1 MSHLFQMKFTDGY
14 FFKILTELMKN
25 NVSTACF
32 NIDMSG
38 MSLNITDTNK
48 TILLEIKLRAEDCEL
63 FMVKHETQLSLDT
76 KNLYNIIRTIKKK
89 DTLLLS
95 ISEKTPTSIDICIEP
110 RNSEQM
116 SMTSTINIT
125 MIQNLEIVPV
135 PDFGAPVT
143 VNSASFHKMIK
154 SMATLSP
161 LLTISTKQGYISFT
175 SENNGVLKKVAEFG
189 TKSSGPSMY
198 SDEFNVTQFSKT
210 VKIAGLGN
218 SIDFYTEVDSPFV
231 MMKSD
236 IGSVGEI
243 RLFIKSKRQIESE
256 L

>member
-1 MSHLFQMKFTDGY
+1 MKFADGY

-32 NIDMSG
+32 NIDASG

-63 FMVKHETQLSLDT
+63 FMVKQETQLSLDT

-95 ISEKTPTSIDICIEP
+95 IAERTPTSIDICIEP

-125 MIQNLEIVPV
+125 MIQNLEIIPV

-161 LLTISTKQGYISFT
+161 LLTISTKPGYISFT

-189 TKSSGPSMY
+189 VKSLSSAITY

>member
-1 MSHLFQMKFTDGY
+1 
-14 FFKILTELMKN
+14 
-25 NVSTACF
+25 
-32 NIDMSG
+32 
-38 MSLNITDTNK
+38 
-48 TILLEIKLRAEDCEL
+48 
-63 FMVKHETQLSLDT
+63 
-76 KNLYNIIRTIKKK
+76 
-89 DTLLLS
+89 
-95 ISEKTPTSIDICIEP
+95 
-110 RNSEQM
+110 
-116 SMTSTINIT
+116 
-125 MIQNLEIVPV
+125 MIQNLEIIPV

-161 LLTISTKQGYISFT
+161 LLTISTKPGYISFT

-189 TKSSGPSMY
+189 TKSPGVNTY